1 MTKKILLLLPIIV
14 LLYSACD
21 TFNGIGE
28 TRSAVY
34 LTIDSINPNKGSG
47 SLATVNATT
56 GQYSAVSDQATLV
69 ISDRP
74 KNANLTTSTGWLNI
88 VTDEY
93 QVTFYRTDGGTAVP
107 NSLRRA
113 ITYTVEF
120 GKPLT
125 IENFTL
131 LSAEQKLEYPLFD
144 LAVNGVDL
152 ETKMPVI
159 EVNIM
164 VEIFGHQLSGEKVY
178 AKGWT
183 SLVYGVEVQ

>member
-14 LLYSACD
+14 LLYTACD
-21 TFNGIGE
+21 TYNGIGE

-34 LTIDSINPNKGSG
+34 LTIDSINPNQGAG

-56 GQYSAVSDQATLV
+56 GQYSAVSDQAKLV

-74 KNANLTTSTGWLNI
+74 KNANLTTTTGWLNI

-113 ITYTVEF
+113 ITFTVEF

-144 LAVNGVDL
+144 LAVNGIDL